1 MFWPRKEKRFTPKKR
16 QLRRIRDSIILNNR
30 ACSEVWS
37 YGDCQCMV
45 GGQLHRE
52 IKEVDRLLSELRA
65 FVVWSE
71 KKAQKG
77 DKRVLEQI
85 ARNDASRA
93 AVQPFIEK
101 QLWFENKSGAFG
113 YPVLNGFNYAADLVK
128 VQPVPNGAEVRTHI
142 RWLSELCRTLADMA
156 SGYLRIFD
164 KNQKT
169 YIKLDG
175 TPGTDKETHFKIKKR
190 EEMQNEI

>member
-16 QLRRIRDSIILNNR
+16 QLRSIRDSTILYNS

-37 YGDCQCMV
+37 YGDCRCMV
-45 GGQLHRE
+45 GGQLHIE
-52 IKEVDRLLSELRA
+52 IKEVDRLLSELRT

-71 KKAQKG
+71 IKAQKG

-85 ARNDASRA
+85 ARNDVSRA
-93 AVQPFIEK
+93 AVLPFIEK

-113 YPVLNGFNYAADLVK
+113 YPVLNGFNYAANLVK
-128 VQPVPNGAEVRTHI
+128 VQPVPDGAEVRTHI

-169 YIKLDG
+169 YIKPDG
-175 TPGTDKETHFKIKKR
+175 TPGTDKETYFKIKKR